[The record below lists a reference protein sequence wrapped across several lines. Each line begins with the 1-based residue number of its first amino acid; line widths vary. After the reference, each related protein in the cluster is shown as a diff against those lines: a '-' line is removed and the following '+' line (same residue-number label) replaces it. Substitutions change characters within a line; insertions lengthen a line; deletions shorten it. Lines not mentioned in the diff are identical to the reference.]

1 MKTLSRIA
9 ALAAVSAL
17 ALAGCG
23 SGGGSTTTT
32 PAETSGAETTAAG
45 EATGEAGGLI
55 AVITPSHSNPFFKAE
70 ADAASAK
77 AIELGYEV
85 QADSHDDDPNK
96 QSELID
102 SAISNGAVAIIL
114 DNAGADVTVGAVQK
128 AADAGIPTFLIDR
141 EINESGIAISQIVA
155 NNSQGAGLVAEAFG
169 AALEGQGTYLELKG
183 RETDTNAAVRSE
195 AFHSILD
202 QYPDLE
208 MVAEET
214 ANWDQQEAF
223 TKVETILQRYPDL
236 TGIIAGNDTMA
247 LGAVAAVE
255 AAGLMDQ
262 ITIAGF
268 DGAPDAVQAI
278 KDGKLLATGLQ
289 PAVLISEMAVEQ
301 ADQYI
306 RTGSTGLPE
315 KQSVDCILIDS
326 SNADKYTLFGLED

>member
-255 AAGLMDQ
+255 AAGLSDQ